1 MPGLI
6 LQSTT
11 YSTNLYRNGKKLTL
25 DELKTDD
32 PELYHQIYYDP
43 ETMVAA
49 VTDTF
54 KLTSKNE
61 TTGVLGINF
70 AEVFVKN
77 YYVEKQTTIKYVA
90 VGNGKVAFG
99 GDNNYMDTPTETLAF
114 YSGKATGADVSA
126 GKGATFVGWFT
137 DPACTKPVSV
147 TDGVVGVNP
156 DVTNSSEN
164 YFRPNANIL
173 NADEVTFYAK
183 FETASITIER
193 EDAMPNQAFIYHIQ
207 SGADT
212 SALDMYVTL
221 QCDENGKGK
230 VEIFEMLLGTYT
242 VTELDEWSWRHPDPA
257 SQKWAQTH
265 KLTDTDNSHTFE
277 FSGDPTDM
285 DWLND
290 YSDSVPNIFGKSS

>member
-1 MPGLI
+1 MT
-6 LQSTT
+6 S
-11 YSTNLYRNGKKLTL
+11 K
-25 DELKTDD
+25 EL
-32 PELYHQIYYDP
+32 ENEGYAYGI
-43 ETMVAA
+43 

-54 KLTSKNE
+54 KLTSKQGN
-61 TTGVLGINF
+61 TPGINF
-70 AEVFVKN
+70 AEVFVQN